1 MKKQLT
7 AVKSGA
13 PRRRV
18 RDPFDLY
25 LAGLSTLSPPLDRE
39 GEVSAAQRLEA
50 AETACLDRL
59 LDAGVLMPEL
69 AAWAEAFE
77 NGRLEAVNVAHL
89 GAYEGNEGRERLS
102 RALARAVMLER
113 RYTGLLEGRTKKRG
127 AERRTASE
135 KARRDRATAVRKI
148 GLNRERVQE
157 LVHRIGKELDLFA
170 SAIARPDELDAS
182 EVIASAQTRLGRRAP
197 VLRKLA
203 AEHAADRAKL
213 ERARNQLA
221 EANLRLVVMLAKAY
235 RASGVPFPDLVQE
248 GNLGLMRAVDKFD
261 HRVGTRF
268 STYATWWIRQSIAR
282 EVTRCAETVR
292 VPFGM
297 NERRRRAARVARQL
311 AQSLGRNPDELE
323 LARELD
329 VPLDQLRRSLEA
341 TTRSISLHAPL
352 SDDGDRTLSEVLTD
366 IDAPDLDEAAI
377 TKERELKARSILA
390 KLSPREQ
397 HILRKRFGM
406 DGGDDGI
413 TLREIGEELDLSRE
427 RIRQLEA
434 MALDKC
440 RAMLAAEE

>member
-1 MKKQLT
+1 MKKTST
-7 AVKSGA
+7 AEKGA
-13 PRRRV
+13 GTRRRL

-25 LAGLSTLSPPLDRE
+25 LAGLSTLSPPLDRD

-50 AETACLDRL
+50 AEWACLDRF
-59 LDAGVLMPEL
+59 LDAGVLLPEL
-69 AAWAEAFE
+69 ENWAAGMTE
-77 NGRLEAVNVAHL
+77 GRLEVVSIAQL
-89 GAYEGNEGRERLS
+89 GRYEGSEGRAQLQKLLV
-102 RALARAVMLER
+102 RAATLER
-113 RYTGLLEGRTKKRG
+113 RYAALVAGRTTKKG
-127 AERRTASE
+127 SDRRTATDR
-135 KARRDRATAVRKI
+135 ARRERADAVRKI

-157 LVHRIGKELDLFA
+157 LLERLGRELDAFA
-170 SAIARPDELDAS
+170 RAAARPDDLDAA
-182 EVIASAQTRLGRRAP
+182 EVVRRAQDVLGRRAP
-197 VLRKLA
+197 VLKKLA
-203 AEHAADRAKL
+203 AEHARDRAEL
-213 ERARNQLA
+213 DRARNALA

-261 HRVGTRF
+261 HRVGTRL

-311 AQSLGRNPDELE
+311 TQALGRTPDDLE
-323 LARELD
+323 LANELD
-329 VPLDQLRRSLEA
+329 VSVDQLRRSMEA
-341 TTRSISLHAPL
+341 TTRSISLHAPV
-352 SDDGDRTLSEVLTD
+352 SEEGDRTLGEILTHED
-366 IDAPDLDEAAI
+366 DVGLDDAAI
-377 TKERELKARSILA
+377 AREREQKARALLA

-397 HILRKRFGM
+397 HILRKRFGI

-434 MALDKC
+434 IALEKLRVALERD
-440 RAMLAAEE
+440 

>member
-1 MKKQLT
+1 MKKTST
-7 AVKSGA
+7 AEKGA
-13 PRRRV
+13 GTRRRL

-25 LAGLSTLSPPLDRE
+25 LAGLSTLSPPLDRD

-50 AETACLDRL
+50 AEWACLDRF
-59 LDAGVLMPEL
+59 LDAGVLLPEL
-69 AAWAEAFE
+69 ENWAAGMTE
-77 NGRLEAVNVAHL
+77 GRLEVVSIAQL
-89 GAYEGNEGRERLS
+89 GRYEGSEGRAQLQKLLV
-102 RALARAVMLER
+102 RAATLER
-113 RYTGLLEGRTKKRG
+113 RYAALVAGRTTKKG
-127 AERRTASE
+127 SDRRTATDR
-135 KARRDRATAVRKI
+135 ARRERADAVRKI

-157 LVHRIGKELDLFA
+157 LLERLGRELDAFA
-170 SAIARPDELDAS
+170 RAAARPDDLDAA
-182 EVIASAQTRLGRRAP
+182 EVVRRAQDVLGRRAP
-197 VLRKLA
+197 VLKKLA
-203 AEHAADRAKL
+203 AEHARDRAEL
-213 ERARNQLA
+213 DRARNALA

-311 AQSLGRNPDELE
+311 TQALGRTPDDLE
-323 LARELD
+323 LANELD
-329 VPLDQLRRSLEA
+329 VSVDQLRRSMEA
-341 TTRSISLHAPL
+341 TTRSISLHAPV
-352 SDDGDRTLSEVLTD
+352 SEEGDRTLGEILTHED
-366 IDAPDLDEAAI
+366 DVGLDDAAI
-377 TKERELKARSILA
+377 AREREQKARALLA

-397 HILRKRFGM
+397 HILRKRFGI

-434 MALDKC
+434 IALEKLRVALERD
-440 RAMLAAEE
+440 

>member
-1 MKKQLT
+1 MKKTLT
-7 AVKSGA
+7 AAKSGGA
-13 PRRRV
+13 RRRS

-25 LAGLSTLSPPLDRE
+25 LAGLSTLSPPLDRN
-39 GEVSAAQRLEA
+39 GEVSAAQRLEQ
-50 AETACLDRL
+50 AEEACLDRF
-59 LDAGVLMPEL
+59 LDAGALLPEL
-69 AAWAEAFE
+69 HRWSAELAE
-77 NGRLEAVNVAHL
+77 GRKEVVQIAHI
-89 GAYEGNEGRERLS
+89 GSYEGADGHARLT
-102 RALARAVMLER
+102 RLLHRAVSMEK
-113 RYTGLLEGRTKKRG
+113 RYLGLLEGRTKKRG
-127 AERRTASE
+127 QERRVATDRL
-135 KARRDRATAVRKI
+135 RRERAELIRKI

-157 LVHRIGKELDLFA
+157 LLDRIGSDLDAFA
-170 SAIARPDELDAS
+170 RADARPDEIDS
-182 EVIASAQTRLGRRAP
+182 GEVIARAQQVLGRRTT
-197 VLRKLA
+197 VLRRLSS
-203 AEHAADRAKL
+203 EHAGDRTRL
-213 ERARNQLA
+213 DRARNQLA

-311 AQSLGRNPDELE
+311 TQSLGRQPDEHE
-323 LARELD
+323 LAKELD
-329 VPLDQLRRSLEA
+329 VSVDQLRRSMEA
-341 TTRSISLHAPL
+341 TTRSISLHAPV
-352 SDDGDRTLSEVLTD
+352 SEDGDRTLSEVLTD
-366 IDAPDLDEAAI
+366 EEMPGLDDAAI
-377 TKERELKARSILA
+377 AREREVQARALLS

-397 HILRKRFGM
+397 HILRKRFGI

-434 MALDKC
+434 MALDKL
-440 RAMLAAEE
+440 RAVLEAAE

>member
-1 MKKQLT
+1 MKKQST
-7 AVKSGA
+7 ALKSGA

-39 GEVSAAQRLEA
+39 GEVAAARRLEE
-50 AETACLDRL
+50 AETSCLDRL
-59 LDAGVLMPEL
+59 LDAGVPLPEL
-69 AAWAEAFE
+69 ATWAEALE
-77 NGRLEAVNVAHL
+77 SGRMEVVNLAHL
-89 GAYEGNEGRERLS
+89 GAYEGNEGRARLVK
-102 RALARAVMLER
+102 ALARAVMLER
-113 RYTGLLEGRTKKRG
+113 RYTGLLDGRTKKSG
-127 AERRTASE
+127 AERRAATE
-135 KARRDRATAVRKI
+135 RARRERAEAVRKI
-148 GLNRERVQE
+148 GLNRERTQE

-170 SAIARPDELDAS
+170 SAMARPDGIDAG
-182 EVIASAQTRLGRRAP
+182 EVIAAAQKHLGRRAP
-197 VLRKLA
+197 VLKRLA
-203 AEHAADRAKL
+203 AEHASDRAKL
-213 ERARNQLA
+213 DRARNQLA

-311 AQSLGRNPDELE
+311 TQSLGRNPDELE
-323 LARELD
+323 LAEELD
-329 VPLDQLRRSLEA
+329 VSLDQLRRSMEA

-366 IDAPDLDEAAI
+366 ENSPGLDDAAI
-377 TKERELKARSILA
+377 AREREVKARSLLA

-434 MALDKC
+434 MALEKL
-440 RAMLAAEE
+440 RAVLAEE